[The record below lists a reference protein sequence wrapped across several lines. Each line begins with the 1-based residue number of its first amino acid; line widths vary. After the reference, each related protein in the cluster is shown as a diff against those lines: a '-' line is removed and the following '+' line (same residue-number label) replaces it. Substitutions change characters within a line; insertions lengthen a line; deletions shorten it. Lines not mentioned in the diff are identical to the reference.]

1 MRESPAVGVSQEI
14 WARQESMG
22 ETERMVGAVPR
33 VTRDNRVRPGLL
45 GGTAGWAPL
54 ALPVRPGPWW
64 KEKRQETFKKRLK
77 IAVAHLN
84 SVAYIKRFPAPQDLP
99 AETALPA

>member
-22 ETERMVGAVPR
+22 ETERMAGAVPR

-77 IAVAHLN
+77 IAVARGPF
-84 SVAYIKRFPAPQDLP
+84 K
-99 AETALPA
+99 